1 MSSIDKNR
9 NFISINIAILTISD
23 SRTLKD
29 DSSGNFL
36 EERITNFGHNIYD
49 RQIKTDDIP
58 LIKKTISNWASNKLI
73 DVIIAT
79 GGTGLTGRDSTPD
92 AISELA
98 EKLIVGFGEL
108 FRQISFSKIGTSTIQ
123 SRALG
128 AIIKGTYVFAL
139 PGSKSACKDAWDN
152 ILQFQLDNRYR
163 PCNFIEI
170 MPRLEEDK
178 IAKF

>member
-1 MSSIDKNR
+1 MAPIDEKR
-9 NFISINIAILTISD
+9 KFISINIGVLTISD

-29 DSSGNFL
+29 DTSGDFL
-36 EERITNFGHNIYD
+36 FQGITDLGHRIYERKIIKDEFSVIKNIILSWAADRNVDAIIT
-49 RQIKTDDIP
+49 
-58 LIKKTISNWASNKLI
+58 S
-73 DVIIAT
+73 
-79 GGTGLTGRDSTPD
+79 GGTGLTGRDSTPE
-92 AISELA
+92 AIKEIA
-98 EKLIVGFGEL
+98 EKTIEGFGEL

-170 MPRLEEDK
+170 MPRLQEE
-178 IAKF
+178 